1 MLTVPKLLI
10 DEPATR
16 DILGGAHQRIAQTI
30 ASLVL
35 TSEGGQTIRL
45 DGTWGS
51 GKSTVVRLL
60 VDALEQHRTSSQA
73 NDQSDEE
80 IAVFMYDAWVHSGD
94 PMRRSFFAGLVSKIG
109 VTGWLSEATGSH
121 SRGYWK
127 DRLDRLSRRFKTTHK
142 RSSPVFST
150 TTKLV
155 LSGLIGL
162 GVVSPFL
169 ATLEKRLADHL
180 HTLPLVAFTVLLAGI
195 AFAGLH
201 LLSDKAMGLV
211 IRRSSEDE
219 TVDVREEPEPTSI
232 EFQEAFGELMD
243 AVLLRPGRKLVIV
256 VDNLDR
262 IDAAETKSAWTLL
275 RSFLDNPEFSKRAW
289 FRKLWVIVPVADE
302 NKLKAS
308 VANGHGSNTSDARQ
322 NGPSFFEKVFQIRLS
337 LPPLMLHSWKNFLH
351 QSLTSAFGEDL
362 SGEYEDILR
371 LYEDSRA
378 AQVTPRAIVSFVN
391 DLVVARLEWQDK
403 VPLAV
408 LAAFI
413 LYGSQFPA
421 ADNSLPKA
429 VTKILRQS
437 DLAGQFAML
446 HHRANSLS
454 EASYITVLPQLEAAL
469 DASDSE
475 RISLLVQSSPAT
487 EHILDRFIREG
498 IPELASQQGR
508 LLQATRALIPLISS
522 SESVGSAVKLSATT
536 VAHLRSNVLSAF
548 ADSRSL
554 RLNIPDLKLGLQALL
569 DLSPNRVETAQL
581 ILHMLR
587 AIVVVS
593 ADSKEYLNNAVAN
606 QFDTWSSNL
615 RDCLTLTEV
624 RELTSKSDFEN
635 IVLPVDSES
644 WSQLCAR
651 YVNSEDEWI
660 LNRCTSRSGWTSD
673 LDWLRS
679 QASSGFSD
687 AALSLLTHH
696 RRQGRD
702 DFVDELGTAVVG
714 LVQDAKTD
722 IDAVVKGAIF
732 LFQADRVR
740 ARPYIKEISSTTFP
754 IALTRYANGNAFTEA
769 LAATIYLVIFSNDGE
784 FGFRASSG
792 LTSDAQKQG
801 MHGLNIFKMYTNG
814 QPGLDKPRAEIFGRV
829 LRQMNAFEILD
840 VCAEKWG
847 VNKFVM
853 EIVSAL
859 AADVNSSPSSLNGDE
874 QHSWESW
881 FRNDLLRLEFQKANA
896 LYTNSRET
904 TGTVG

>member
-51 GKSTVVRLL
+51 GKSTIVKLL
-60 VDALEQHRTSSQA
+60 VDALEQHRGSSHA
-73 NDQSDEE
+73 NGQSDED

-94 PMRRSFFAGLVSKIG
+94 PMRRSFFAGLVSKISG
-109 VTGWLSEATGSH
+109 AGWLSEGTDSA

-127 DRLDRLSRRFKTTHK
+127 ERIDRLSRRFKTTHK

-150 TTKLV
+150 PTKLV

-162 GVVSPFL
+162 GVVSPFV

-243 AVLLRPGRKLVIV
+243 AVLSRTGRKLVIV

-262 IDAAETKSAWTLL
+262 IEAAETKSAWTLL

-308 VANGHGSNTSDARQ
+308 VANRHGSNTSDAQ

-351 QSLTSAFGEDL
+351 HSLTSAFGEDI

-378 AQVTPRAIVSFVN
+378 AHVTPRAIVSFVN
-391 DLVVARLEWQDK
+391 DLVVARLDWQDK
-403 VPLAV
+403 VALSI
-408 LAAFI
+408 LAAYI

-421 ADNSLPKA
+421 ADNSLPKS
-429 VTKILRQS
+429 VTTILRQS

-498 IPELASQQGR
+498 IPGLASQQGR
-508 LLQATRALIPLISS
+508 LLQATRALIPLVSPP
-522 SESVGSAVKLSATT
+522 ESVRNEVKLSATT

-548 ADSRSL
+548 AESRSL

-587 AIVVVS
+587 AIAVAS

-615 RDCLTLTEV
+615 RDCLTLIEV
-624 RELTSKSDFEN
+624 RVLTSKSDFEN
-635 IVLPVDSES
+635 IVLPIDSES
-644 WSQLCAR
+644 WAQLCAR

-660 LNRCTSRSGWTSD
+660 LNRCTSRGGWTSD

-679 QASSGFSD
+679 QMSSGFSD
-687 AALSLLTHH
+687 AAQSLLTHH

-702 DFVDELGTAVVG
+702 DFFDELAAAAVG
-714 LVQDAKTD
+714 FAQDAKAD
-722 IDAVVKGAIF
+722 IDAVVKAALF

-740 ARPYIKEISSTTFP
+740 ARPYVKEISFTTLP
-754 IALTRYANGNAFTEA
+754 IAVTRYANGNDFAEA

-784 FGFRASSG
+784 IGFRTSGG

-801 MHGLNIFKMYTNG
+801 MNGLNLFKMYTGG
-814 QPGLDKPRAEIFGRV
+814 QLGLDKPRAEIFGRV
-829 LRQMNAFEILD
+829 LRQMNAFEVLD
-840 VCAEKWG
+840 TCAEKWG
-847 VNKFVM
+847 VNKFVK
-853 EIVSAL
+853 EIVAAL
-859 AADVNSSPSSLNGDE
+859 AADVNSSPSSLTGDAP
-874 QHSWESW
+874 HAWESW
-881 FRNDLLRLEFQKANA
+881 FRNDSLRLEFQKANA
-896 LYTNSRET
+896 LYSNSATST
-904 TGTVG
+904 TVE